1 MAKVT
6 KKPTVRFSQK
16 AYQQMFA
23 LTHACKIEISAMG
36 IVATAKQKEEA
47 GVTEDFYVTEFF
59 VIDQECTGTS
69 TDLDDDAM
77 VDLLMNLRDQ
87 GIQSEQMC
95 VWWHSHVN
103 MGTGHSG
110 TDEAQIERF
119 DFDTVCISI
128 ITNKKG
134 ELNLRVDMFQP
145 FRHSF
150 EKCDYTLDFIDIL
163 PDNWAEEMVD
173 THVNEKKVIP
183 QRLDV
188 VKSRPRGVVTG
199 YGGNWG
205 GWNRWEDTDDER
217 NVLGVS
223 TVNGREI
230 VKSSELVDDEEEDL
244 TNGVAFDA
252 LDLPKELGH
261 LQSAWDLNL
270 LDTQDVMELFAKWY
284 AKELSTEEVV
294 QELEEIHNIRV
305 SDLDAGDDEDPADV
319 VVDTEVDD
327 LLTFDI
333 GGQG

>member
-23 LTHACKIEISAMG
+23 LTNACKIEISAMG
-36 IVATAKQKEEA
+36 IVATAEQKEDA

-87 GIQSEQMC
+87 GIKSEQMC

-103 MGTGHSG
+103 MATAHSG

-145 FRHSF
+145 FRHTF
-150 EKCDYTLDFIDIL
+150 EKCDYVLDFVDIL
-163 PDNWAEEMVD
+163 PDNWAEEMVA
-173 THVNEKKVIP
+173 THVNEKKIIP
-183 QRLDV
+183 QRLNV
-188 VKSRPRGVVTG
+188 VKSRSRGVVTG

-205 GWNRWEDTDDER
+205 GWSRWEDDD
-217 NVLGVS
+217 
-223 TVNGREI
+223 
-230 VKSSELVDDEEEDL
+230 DL
-244 TNGVAFDA
+244 PAFDA

-261 LQSAWDLNL
+261 LQDAWDLKL
-270 LDTQDVMELFAKWY
+270 LVCQEVFELFA
-284 AKELSTEEVV
+284 
-294 QELEEIHNIRV
+294 
-305 SDLDAGDDEDPADV
+305 
-319 VVDTEVDD
+319 
-327 LLTFDI
+327 
-333 GGQG
+333 